1 MLTPSEAL
9 ARFAVGLRPEDVPER
24 VRAKA
29 RAQILAVLGGLY
41 GSAAN
46 DDARAVAAAG
56 AAHGASGPSRFLPGG
71 GPASLDDALLVAT
84 SATMALDFDD
94 YVFAGHTGH
103 SAVLVPLL
111 LGAAVGASGREAL
124 TAQIIA
130 NEVGARLGAAMLI
143 GPLNGQM
150 WAPIHG
156 AAAAVAAARLL
167 GLDAERTADALGI
180 ALAAPP
186 FPLMPAFM
194 GSGAKV
200 LTAALPT
207 RMGVQ
212 AAELAARG
220 MRGARDV
227 IEGPH
232 GLLAQFAY
240 SPAPFFLGG
249 LGTAWLTDTIAYK
262 VYPGCAYIGST
273 IDAVLEILKS
283 TPIAHDDVDR
293 VDVRASLVTVA
304 MQRLS
309 EAHAPRDR
317 LAPVN
322 INFSIPFNVAL
333 ALRHGRLDPRV
344 LETAALAR
352 EEQTLRALAA
362 RVHVHHDWSMTL
374 ALGAAVERSLHLRH
388 ALGGLDLRGVL
399 RARRELVGD
408 LALPDGRSLRAA
420 LRELVPPLFAAG
432 RRAIVG
438 GPRSRHEGRSSE
450 PAAPGGYDLARA
462 DLEGFTFP
470 FAAHVAVRTR
480 AGRVHEALVTRP
492 RGTPGDWEASFR
504 WTEEKL
510 RREALA
516 ASPDSQP
523 ERIVDIVRRYED
535 RSPRE
540 LVALL

>member
-1 MLTPSEAL
+1 MFTPSEAL
-9 ARFAVGLRPEDVPER
+9 ARFAVELRPDDIPER

-46 DDARAVAAAG
+46 DDARAVAEAA
-56 AAHGASGPSRFLPGG
+56 AAHGAGGPSRLPGG
-71 GPASLDDALLVAT
+71 GPASLDDALLVAS
-84 SATMALDFDD
+84 SASMALDFDD

-111 LGAAVGASGREAL
+111 LGAAVGVSGREAL
-124 TAQIIA
+124 TAQIVA

-150 WAPIHG
+150 WAPIH
-156 AAAAVAAARLL
+156 AAAAAAAAARLL

-200 LTAALPT
+200 LTAAHPT
-207 RMGVQ
+207 RMGVG

-249 LGTAWLTDTIAYK
+249 LGSAWLTDTIAYK

-273 IDAVLEILKS
+273 IDALLEILRQ

-309 EAHAPRDR
+309 EAHAPLDR

-333 ALRHGRLDPRV
+333 ALRHGGLDPRV

-352 EEQTLRALAA
+352 EEETLRALAA

-388 ALGGLDLRGVL
+388 ALGSLDLRGVDARVMKVVDIKTPGSGEMERNLWGNLAALSARDEIKFVLCDENDYLWAAQVL
-399 RARRELVGD
+399 RECD
-408 LALPDGRSLRAA
+408 LAARCAVLFSPALGRLSAATLAGWILRDHLPVRLQVQLHKLLWGD
-420 LRELVPPLFAAG
+420 VAG
-432 RRAIVG
+432 R
-438 GPRSRHEGRSSE
+438 
-450 PAAPGGYDLARA
+450 
-462 DLEGFTFP
+462 
-470 FAAHVAVRTR
+470 
-480 AGRVHEALVTRP
+480 
-492 RGTPGDWEASFR
+492 
-504 WTEEKL
+504 
-510 RREALA
+510 
-516 ASPDSQP
+516 
-523 ERIVDIVRRYED
+523 
-535 RSPRE
+535 
-540 LVALL
+540 